1 MASQPRRRGEG
12 VRTGRGWQH
21 VLCPY
26 VSTSPRGAND
36 TAARMALGHV
46 QRNARLAEAVA
57 VWDAVPLR
65 TGCPVTAGG
74 APLVASG
81 EGGQLAGLQ
90 AGVPEPGLFL
100 GSGDSGMGCS
110 ASPRKYLPCCSRS
123 TIE

>member
-1 MASQPRRRGEG
+1 M
-12 VRTGRGWQH
+12 
-21 VLCPY
+21 
-26 VSTSPRGAND
+26 STSPRGAND
-36 TAARMALGHV
+36 TAAHVALGHV

-57 VWDAVPLR
+57 AWDAVPLR

-81 EGGQLAGLQ
+81 EGGRLAGLQ

-110 ASPRKYLPCCSRS
+110 ASPREYPPCGTRS
-123 TIE
+123 TRE